1 MASILALGMATYF
14 FFAYDAIDD
23 GFRILPFIGILND
36 LILVFLSYDKFFEGH
51 HWVVVEHA

>member
-1 MASILALGMATYF
+1 MATYF

-36 LILVFLSYDKFFEGH
+36 LILVFLSYKFFEGH
-51 HWVVVEHA
+51 HWIVVEHA